1 MVIVYSPIK
10 TRQQI
15 CTLRFVNMS
24 LVSFVFNVITPSGKS
39 LGKYI
44 IIYFYPAFPPMVNAR
59 HQGLSAFRLGFH
71 PADFSCLT
79 DGLYGDFLSSRLYGA
94 R

>member
-59 HQGLSAFRLGFH
+59 H
-71 PADFSCLT
+71 
-79 DGLYGDFLSSRLYGA
+79 
-94 R
+94 